1 MFDGRTHLVAATE
14 LIPGI
19 HLCLHNS
26 PELFHWAMIDAMP
39 NAGHGL
45 LHTLLRELE
54 LEFFTGI
61 LEPPVTGEQLY
72 RFLLRLKKYI
82 DIDEI
87 GGWYCLYIV

>member
-1 MFDGRTHLVAATE
+1 
-14 LIPGI
+14 
-19 HLCLHNS
+19 
-26 PELFHWAMIDAMP
+26 MIDAMP

-54 LEFFTGI
+54 LECFTGI

-72 RFLLRLKKYI
+72 RFLLCLKKYI

-87 GGWYCLYIV
+87 GGVVLFIYSLRLRINMKP

>member
-1 MFDGRTHLVAATE
+1 
-14 LIPGI
+14 
-19 HLCLHNS
+19 
-26 PELFHWAMIDAMP
+26 MIDAMP

-54 LEFFTGI
+54 LECFTGI
-61 LEPPVTGEQLY
+61 LEPPVTVEQLY

-87 GGWYCLYIV
+87 GGSGTVYI